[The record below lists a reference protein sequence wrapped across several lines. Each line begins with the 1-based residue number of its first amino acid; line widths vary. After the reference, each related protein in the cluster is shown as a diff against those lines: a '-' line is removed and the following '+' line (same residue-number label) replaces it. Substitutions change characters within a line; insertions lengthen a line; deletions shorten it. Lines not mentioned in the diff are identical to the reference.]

1 MHRAPALVLVMLGAN
16 AAAADPTQV
25 GVFFGPRVFSNDS
38 LLGYNGDKGPDAPPH
53 ATLNNTI
60 QFGPRIARPFF
71 PWFVPELEIGLAPSG
86 TDAVHNPM
94 TGTDAAA
101 TSVFWIEP
109 RLQVRFELLPGRRI
123 MPFVVVGGGAPI
135 SLSSA
140 KQTFGTDILG
150 EGYLG
155 GGVRFDTGKRFT
167 VRADARVALLP
178 GIERYIAVELDFSV
192 GIELRIGARP
202 PRAKEQI
209 PDSVPVDRD
218 MDGIVDAK
226 DRCPT
231 TEEDADGFDDLD
243 GCPDIDN
250 DLDKVL
256 DIADRCANV
265 PETYNGFEDDD
276 GCPDTVPQDVDALRG
291 TIEGLLYGDGETAVR
306 DSAQANL
313 QRIAKIMAAHPSIKV
328 VLIGHT
334 DAEEA
339 KQFVEAPKEGE
350 APPPDLEQVALDLSK
365 ARAESVKQ
373 ALVALGVAA
382 PRINV
387 DGKGAEEPVAENDK
401 PKGRLANRRVEIK
414 LYVPPR

>member
-1 MHRAPALVLVMLGAN
+1 MHRASALVLLALSAGTAT
-16 AAAADPTQV
+16 ADPTQV
-25 GVFFGPRVFSNDS
+25 GVFFGPRVFSSDS
-38 LLGYNGDKGPDAPPH
+38 LLGYLGEKGPDAPPH
-53 ATLNNTI
+53 ASLNNTI
-60 QFGPRIARPFF
+60 QFGPRIARAFF
-71 PWFVPELEIGLAPSG
+71 PWFVPELELGLAPSG

-109 RLQVRFELLPGRRI
+109 RLQVRFELTPGRRI
-123 MPFVVVGGGAPI
+123 MPFLVVGGGAPI
-135 SLSSA
+135 TLSSA
-140 KQTFGTDILG
+140 KKTFDTDILG

-155 GGVRFDTGKRFT
+155 GGVRFDTGKRFV
-167 VRADARVALLP
+167 VRADARVAMLP
-178 GIERYIAVELDFSV
+178 GIERYIAVEFDFSV
-192 GIELRIGARP
+192 GIELHLGEKRARV
-202 PRAKEQI
+202 KEQL
-209 PDSVPVDRD
+209 PDSVAVDTD
-218 MDGIVDAK
+218 MDGIPDSK
-226 DRCPT
+226 DKCPK
-231 TEEDADGFDDLD
+231 TEEDADGFEDLD

-276 GCPDTVPQDVDALRG
+276 GCPDTVPADVDSLRG

-306 DSAQANL
+306 DSAQGNL
-313 QRIAKIMAAHPSIKV
+313 KKIAGIMAAHPSIKV

-334 DAEEA
+334 DNQEA
-339 KQFVEAPKEGE
+339 KQFVEKPKDGE
-350 APPPDLEQVALDLSK
+350 PAADLEQLAMDLSK

-382 PRINV
+382 PRIDV